1 MTFSDNIAKMISDGD
16 GIMVN
21 YQQMYQI
28 LFNKMTD
35 IIEEIQQVQRQT
47 EEMYIHSQDSELILV
62 KSGRD
67 SEEPEKNK

>member
-47 EEMYIHSQDSELILV
+47 EEMYIHSQNRELILV